1 MHLHEEFS
9 RSTSSIRM
17 SGAAWQATVREVF
30 GRSVARKYFW
40 MLLANL
46 RACEV
51 KVFPSYSPKVGS
63 GQRFHPQPTKGEGEG
78 ERGLEREDGRLTAL
92 FVIAIAVFSIG
103 STSSTSA

>member
-1 MHLHEEFS
+1 M
-9 RSTSSIRM
+9 
-17 SGAAWQATVREVF
+17 
-30 GRSVARKYFW
+30 ARKYFW

-51 KVFPSYSPKVGS
+51 KVFPSYSPKVGF

>member
-63 GQRFHPQPTKGEGEG
+63 GQRFHPQPTKGEGRGRERVGEG
-78 ERGLEREDGRLTAL
+78 RRKADCAL
-92 FVIAIAVFSIG
+92 CHSH
-103 STSSTSA
+103 SCLQHR